1 MRKTM
6 GWNGLIIAGVV
17 LVGLSVASLPMRADS
32 TAAEATYKAKCAMCH
47 GADGKGETPTGKAMK
62 VKDFASEEVQKMSD
76 ADLSAVISGGKRENA
91 GVQDV
96 DAGAGERLGGV
107 PSIDGEKVI
116 CRVGAPASTT
126 LPCDSKPC

>member
-62 VKDFASEEVQKMSD
+62 VKDFASEDVQKMSD
-76 ADLSAVISGGKRENA
+76 ADLSSVISGGK
-91 GVQDV
+91 G
-96 DAGAGERLGGV
+96 
-107 PSIDGEKVI
+107 KM
-116 CRVGAPASTT
+116 PAYKT
-126 LPCDSKPC
+126 LTAEQVKDLVAHVRAFAKKK